1 MPRAGQG
8 GDAAM
13 TVIRPLRGGDLREV
27 LAIVRQ
33 VLPEDSWT
41 LETAKG
47 WLARSPLG
55 AQARNAA
62 RFEQFIRLTRLGEI
76 VNLVRLARTYVILD
90 SSRSRKFGLAGLA
103 ALGRP
108 TTRYCIV
115 AAADGTIAGYAC
127 LNAVAGGQGD
137 VQTIAVRGDRQGEG
151 IGTALLADLIATA
164 AARGCRDVSLHV
176 RADNARARLL
186 YRRTGFTEA
195 AVRPGYYQP
204 SGADAVVMRLRI
216 SRRIEPGNARVR

>member
-13 TVIRPLRGGDLREV
+13 TMIRPLRGGDLLEV

-33 VLPEDSWT
+33 VFPEDSWT

-62 RFEQFIRLTRLGEI
+62 RFEQFIRFTRLGEI
-76 VNLVRLARTYVILD
+76 VNLVRLAGV
-90 SSRSRKFGLAGLA
+90 A

-108 TTRYCIV
+108 ATRYWIV
-115 AAADGTIAGYAC
+115 
-127 LNAVAGGQGD
+127 GGG
-137 VQTIAVRGDRQGEG
+137 GG
-151 IGTALLADLIATA
+151 
-164 AARGCRDVSLHV
+164 ARS
-176 RADNARARLL
+176 
-186 YRRTGFTEA
+186 
-195 AVRPGYYQP
+195 
-204 SGADAVVMRLRI
+204 
-216 SRRIEPGNARVR
+216 

>member
-1 MPRAGQG
+1 
-8 GDAAM
+8 M
-13 TVIRPLRGGDLREV
+13 TVIRPLRGGDLRAV

-33 VLPEDSWT
+33 VFPEDSWT
-41 LETAKG
+41 RETAKG

-62 RFEQFIRLTRLGEI
+62 RFEQFIRLARLGEI
-76 VNLVRLARTYVILD
+76 VNLVRLAGV
-90 SSRSRKFGLAGLA
+90 A

-108 TTRYCIV
+108 ATRYCIV
-115 AAADGTIAGYAC
+115 ADADGMIAGYAC
-127 LNAVAGGQGD
+127 LNAVGGGQGD

-151 IGTALLADLIATA
+151 IGTALLADLIAAA
-164 AARGCRDVSLHV
+164 AARGCRDVFLDV

-216 SRRIEPGNARVR
+216 PRRTEPASARVR

>member
-13 TVIRPLRGGDLREV
+13 TVIRPLRGGDLLEV

-33 VLPEDSWT
+33 VFPEDSWT

-62 RFEQFIRLTRLGEI
+62 RFEQFIRLARLGEI
-76 VNLVRLARTYVILD
+76 VNLVRLAGV
-90 SSRSRKFGLAGLA
+90 A

-108 TTRYCIV
+108 ATRYCIV
-115 AAADGTIAGYAC
+115 ADADGMIAGYAC

-151 IGTALLADLIATA
+151 IGTVLLADLIATA
-164 AARGCRDVSLHV
+164 AARGCRDVSLDV